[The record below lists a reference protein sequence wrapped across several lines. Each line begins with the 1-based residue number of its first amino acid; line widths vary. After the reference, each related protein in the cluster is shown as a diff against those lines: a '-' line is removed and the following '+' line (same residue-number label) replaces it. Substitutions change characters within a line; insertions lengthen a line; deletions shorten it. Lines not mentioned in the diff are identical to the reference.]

1 LVAEDEFALDILLKL
16 QHPLTDIALRHPR
29 RQKLIG
35 KPAAFGLP
43 EFYRICA
50 VPPAEFA
57 SAALDIGSSGS
68 SGKGNN
74 LAFIGAGRPA
84 GHFSSHRTQVPLILF
99 VVYGTMVNAFY
110 LLQ

>member
-1 LVAEDEFALDILLKL
+1 MAEDQFALDILLKL
-16 QHPLTDIALRHPR
+16 QHPLTDIALRHPG

-50 VPPAEFA
+50 VPPAEFTR
-57 SAALDIGSSGS
+57 AALDIGSSGS

-74 LAFIGAGRPA
+74 SAFIGAGRPA
-84 GHFSSHRTQVPLILF
+84 GRFSIHRTQFTFILF
-99 VVYGTMVNAFY
+99 VVYGTMVNAVY
-110 LLQ
+110 LFR